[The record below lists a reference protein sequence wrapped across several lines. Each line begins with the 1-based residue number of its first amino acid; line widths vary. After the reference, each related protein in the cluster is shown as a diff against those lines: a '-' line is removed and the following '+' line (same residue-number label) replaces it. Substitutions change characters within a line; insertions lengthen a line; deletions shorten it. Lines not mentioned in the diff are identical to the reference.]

1 MVSGRALGLAALAAA
16 ALLAASCTLTR
27 LAYSNA
33 AFAYSNATP
42 VLTWLVADYVEL
54 TEPQR
59 VFVRER
65 LARAF
70 AWHRADE
77 LPEYRRFLETVLRQ
91 AQDGI
96 TAEEARADYRDLRA
110 RYARLLERVLPDLAD
125 FLRQLDPEQAA
136 QMERRFAEDNRK
148 MASEST
154 RGTPAER
161 LERRVKRY
169 RGHIEEFVGSL
180 DDAQREIVARWV
192 ATIEDPFEERLADRR
207 YRQQETVALVR
218 TRPPRAE
225 AIAALRR
232 LLAQPESWRSAQYTA
247 KIHARE
253 EKLFAMVAALYATL
267 TPEQRAYFEKRVR
280 GFMSDISDLT
290 AGN

>member
-253 EKLFAMVAALYATL
+253 EKLFAMVAALSATL

>member
-1 MVSGRALGLAALAAA
+1 MVSGRALGLAAFAAA

-253 EKLFAMVAALYATL
+253 EKLFAMVAALSATL

>member
-1 MVSGRALGLAALAAA
+1 VVSGRALGLAALAAA

-253 EKLFAMVAALYATL
+253 EKLFAMVAALSATL

>member
-1 MVSGRALGLAALAAA
+1 MSGRALGLAALAAA

-253 EKLFAMVAALYATL
+253 EKLFAMVAALSATL